1 MVKAKALLTRTSA
14 IVSAA
19 TLAAVSVLPVVLN
32 GSAHALIQSRS
43 VTMSTSQADATG
55 VTYAVRFKASANMT
69 IKGVIVDFCEE
80 SPIIGNGT
88 CTKPGSGS
96 TNFTIGAPT
105 VNNYQN
111 MSGWTAASGN
121 TGRTLALTKAGGE
134 SLVTAGT
141 PTYGFDITTVTN
153 PDLGNHTFY
162 ARILLYANDTGADSP
177 GSAGS
182 GGYLDTGT
190 PTAGTYLD
198 AGGAALSTA
207 NQLQITSKVQE
218 RLTFCLYTS
227 ATCTTSGT
235 EKDTTGANRT
245 SAVTLGDTNG
255 VLDTA
260 GPFVDKSAKF
270 DISTNAISGAMVVM
284 KGDTLKSGSFDIA
297 NSLVSGMGATAGTAY
312 ASAAGTEQF
321 GMCLYEPVANGLDIT
336 AGTVGNSTY
345 NNANCSTTSQTAGT
359 GSFGG
364 NGSANFGFNI
374 TNVTSAAGDTIAK
387 KPAGSLSTAQLAF
400 IGNVAPTTEAGI
412 YKTTLT
418 FIATGTY

>member
-1 MVKAKALLTRTSA
+1 
-14 IVSAA
+14 
-19 TLAAVSVLPVVLN
+19 
-32 GSAHALIQSRS
+32 
-43 VTMSTSQADATG
+43 
-55 VTYAVRFKASANMT
+55 MT

-96 TNFTIGAPT
+96 TSFTVGTPT

-111 MSGWTAASGN
+111 MSGWSAASGN
-121 TGRTLALTKAGGE
+121 AGRTLALTKAGGE
-134 SLVTAGT
+134 ALTTVAT
-141 PTYGFDITTVTN
+141 PTYGFDLTTVTN

-162 ARILLYANDTGADSP
+162 ARVLLYANDTGADSP
-177 GSAGS
+177 GSSGVAGS
-182 GGYLDTGT
+182 YLFNGT
-190 PTAGTYLD
+190 PTPGTYLD

-227 ATCTTSGT
+227 ATCTTAGT

-245 SAVTLGDTNG
+245 SAVTLGDANG

-270 DISTNAISGAMVVM
+270 DISTNAVSGAMVVM

-297 NSLVSGMGATAGTAY
+297 SSLVSGMGATAGTAY

-321 GMCLYEPVANGLDIT
+321 GMCLYEPSVNGLDLT

-345 NNANCSTTSQTAGT
+345 NSANCSTTTQSAGT

-364 NGSANFGFNI
+364 NGTAQFGFNI
-374 TNVTSAAGDTIAK
+374 TNANSAAGDTIAK
-387 KPAGSLSTAQLAF
+387 KPAGTVSTAQLAF